1 MRRVHPRLYLQRPS
15 NLRGGGGGKHTHHA
29 RGKIIERV
37 QNDTA
42 PYFQQQW
49 AALAEHSL
57 VGNVRGIGMVAGL
70 ELATA
75 DGKPYGAS
83 VGAQCRDLSIANG
96 LVMRSI
102 GDAMIVAP
110 PLVISK
116 AQIDELITKVRQIA
130 GRIDGETR
138 PLIQSK
144 SWDMFLRK

>member
-1 MRRVHPRLYLQRPS
+1 MTTSPKCWRKKCGEFTHGFTYSGHPTCAAVAVENIRIMREE
-15 NLRGGGGGKHTHHA
+15 
-29 RGKIIERV
+29 KIIERV

-116 AQIDELITKVRQIA
+116 AQIDELITKVR
-130 GRIDGETR
+130 
-138 PLIQSK
+138 K
-144 SWDMFLRK
+144 SLDELTGKLGL